1 MANPRP
7 MGGPGGR
14 NRHGYQKPKNMGK
27 TIRKLMEYLGCSK
40 WLLLIVAVCLVLY
53 SVCTIGGSY
62 LLKPLVNEAIIPG
75 DYGKLARTLGLM
87 ACIYVAGAGF
97 SFTYTRIMVHVSQK
111 TSFALRRDLFAKM
124 QTLPLS
130 YFDTHTHGEL
140 MSRYTNDIETI
151 TEIMNNGLASLI
163 SGSLTFVGV
172 VLMMIITSP
181 ILFLVTIFCLGLMF
195 LVVMTVGKRSRYF
208 FAEQQRDIGLSLIHI

>member
-27 TIRKLMEYLGCSK
+27 TIRKLMEYLGRSK

-97 SFTYTRIMVHVSQK
+97 SFTYTRIMVHVS
-111 TSFALRRDLFAKM
+111 
-124 QTLPLS
+124 
-130 YFDTHTHGEL
+130 
-140 MSRYTNDIETI
+140 
-151 TEIMNNGLASLI
+151 
-163 SGSLTFVGV
+163 
-172 VLMMIITSP
+172 
-181 ILFLVTIFCLGLMF
+181 
-195 LVVMTVGKRSRYF
+195 
-208 FAEQQRDIGLSLIHI
+208 